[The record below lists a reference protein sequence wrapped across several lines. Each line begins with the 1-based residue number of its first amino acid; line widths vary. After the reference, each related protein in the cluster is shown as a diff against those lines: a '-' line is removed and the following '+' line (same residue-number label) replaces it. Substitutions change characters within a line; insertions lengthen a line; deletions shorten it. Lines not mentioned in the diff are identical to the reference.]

1 LTPNLN
7 LKRLLERAAVLL
19 CALPRSELLLRDFPR
34 YAVHLADLFREP
46 LAVAGDDFEL
56 FLAQLDPVA
65 LGVALEVLPV
75 HFDAFP
81 VHARSFGGRRRVWA
95 YAGYHGEMA
104 ATRPTQTHPRRNR
117 LLAALP
123 PDEYEEV

>member
-75 HFDAFP
+75 HFDASP
-81 VHARSFGGRRRVWA
+81 VHAGSYWRQCAEYGSDREERLRSAAAGAQARDGRS
-95 YAGYHGEMA
+95 
-104 ATRPTQTHPRRNR
+104 ATRRPF
-117 LLAALP
+117 
-123 PDEYEEV
+123 